1 MYIYCF
7 WVTIGQIL
15 VWKEEHL
22 YKATV
27 SKTWVEFNFL
37 GKLPDYVRAF
47 YEFFSSFFAVAG
59 QCDGHINIDW
69 KTINYKI

>member
-1 MYIYCF
+1 M
-7 WVTIGQIL
+7 L
-15 VWKEEHL
+15 KEEHL

-59 QCDGHINIDW
+59 QCDGHINID
-69 KTINYKI
+69 